1 MQNRNDN
8 LRPIWIT
15 DHEHHTYSPLILAAA
30 MLDIPEKRLE
40 KLVEEGKIDYL
51 SINGSI
57 RIPINMVKYSKE
69 LSLLNEVETERRG
82 VAYNSAI
89 LYLRIRA
96 YDKPE
101 NSVPGEFVDG

>member
-1 MQNRNDN
+1 MQNRNDSC
-8 LRPIWIT
+8 RPSWIT
-15 DHEHHTYSPLILAAA
+15 DHDHHSYVPLILATA

-51 SINGSI
+51 SINGSV
-57 RIPINMVKYSKE
+57 RIPINLIKYSKE

-82 VAYNSAI
+82 VAYENAI
-89 LYLRIRA
+89 QYLRLHA
-96 YDKPE
+96 YEEVE